1 MVFAWDP
8 DTAAANVLKHGV
20 RFEYATRMCHAPDHL
35 EREDRSGLS
44 HEGRDQA
51 IGMVERRRLVVALT
65 DRGDHIRILSARRA
79 TPRE

>member
-8 DTAAANVLKHGV
+8 DKAAANVLKHGV
-20 RFEYATRMCHAPDHL
+20 RFEYATRMFHAPDHL
-35 EREDRSGLS
+35 KREDRSGLS
-44 HEGRDQA
+44 HEGRYQV

-65 DRGDHIRILSARRA
+65 DSGDHIRILSARRA